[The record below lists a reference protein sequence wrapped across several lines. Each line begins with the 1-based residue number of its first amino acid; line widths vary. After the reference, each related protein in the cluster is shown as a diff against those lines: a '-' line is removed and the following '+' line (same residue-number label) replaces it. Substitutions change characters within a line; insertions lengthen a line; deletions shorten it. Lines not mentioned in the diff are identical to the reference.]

1 LRLDDTDNIKKSLA
15 KFYYLSGKETVLAML
30 WKDFTT
36 DEINKKSIDSLC
48 DTIIASVPAFEYCLI
63 DDISSITPDQK
74 EIERLK
80 TRCDRRRCRN
90 KSRKH
95 FIYLELRETR
105 SKKITKARSD
115 AAD

>member
-15 KFYYLSGKETVLAML
+15 KFYFTFSGKETVLAML

-74 EIERLK
+74 KLNVK
-80 TRCDRRRCRN
+80 DT
-90 KSRKH
+90 
-95 FIYLELRETR
+95 L
-105 SKKITKARSD
+105 
-115 AAD
+115 